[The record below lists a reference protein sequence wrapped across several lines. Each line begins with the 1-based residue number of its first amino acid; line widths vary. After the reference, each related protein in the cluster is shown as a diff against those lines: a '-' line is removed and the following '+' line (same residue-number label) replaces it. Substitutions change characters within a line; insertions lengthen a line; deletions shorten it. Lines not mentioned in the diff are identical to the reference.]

1 MQQKGNSIVGDSS
14 SISLDGK
21 TIHAKDFI
29 HLYDSTPY
37 KIVNGHVAAKLPCN
51 ANSVSTLN
59 IPYEGD
65 VQYGVYD

>member
-1 MQQKGNSIVGDSS
+1 MKQKGSSIVGDSS
-14 SISLDGK
+14 SILLDGK
-21 TIHAKDFI
+21 TIPAKDFI

-37 KIVNGHVAAKLPCN
+37 KIVNGYVAAKLPCD

-65 VQYGVYD
+65 VR